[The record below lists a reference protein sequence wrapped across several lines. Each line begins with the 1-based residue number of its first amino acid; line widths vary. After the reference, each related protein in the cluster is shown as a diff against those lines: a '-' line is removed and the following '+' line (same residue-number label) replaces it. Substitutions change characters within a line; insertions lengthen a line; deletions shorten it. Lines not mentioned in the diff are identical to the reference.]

1 MGGKVNNKNPSLKEI
16 EENFSRIKIAFPS
29 LSQATKGF
37 EILSKALEHPEIKKL
52 FNDLKA
58 IKEERE
64 REEIMRTDPMNL
76 MRFLPSRH
84 DLAFPFQALGE
95 FLVRIANLFLRN

>member
-1 MGGKVNNKNPSLKEI
+1 MLDFPNPRKAELFEQLK
-16 EENFSRIKIAFPS
+16 R
-29 LSQATKGF
+29 L
-37 EILSKALEHPEIKKL
+37 
-52 FNDLKA
+52 
-58 IKEERE
+58 KEERE
-64 REEIMRTDPMNL
+64 REEMMKTDPMNL